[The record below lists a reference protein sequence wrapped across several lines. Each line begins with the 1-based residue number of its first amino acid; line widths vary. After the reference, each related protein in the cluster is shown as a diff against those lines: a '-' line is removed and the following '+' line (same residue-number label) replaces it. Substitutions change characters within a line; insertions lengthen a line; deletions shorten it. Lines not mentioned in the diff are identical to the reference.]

1 MRKAQWYDKIFHWT
15 LFDAALRWQL
25 RFSTF
30 GNHRS
35 TLYYWSIFFLDG
47 FSMEHMKDTGSSTPW
62 TKGKSV
68 STTSGYHSQLSAGWL
83 WQAIRTQSTLCLQW
97 SFPAADRSHW
107 TALCS
112 ATCCVKRIEELMKK
126 IIWNADFGWFWFGF
140 SKATPVQDMNPLLQ
154 LRWRWLWISWRLLP
168 LP

>member
-35 TLYYWSIFFLDG
+35 TLYKGTTFWLDG

-97 SFPAADRSHW
+97 SFPAADRSHCAVRPVVSNVLKNW
-107 TALCS
+107 W
-112 ATCCVKRIEELMKK
+112 KRLFEMLILD
-126 IIWNADFGWFWFGF
+126 DFGLASVKPHLRRTWTPCCNWGGDGFG
-140 SKATPVQDMNPLLQ
+140 
-154 LRWRWLWISWRLLP
+154 
-168 LP
+168 